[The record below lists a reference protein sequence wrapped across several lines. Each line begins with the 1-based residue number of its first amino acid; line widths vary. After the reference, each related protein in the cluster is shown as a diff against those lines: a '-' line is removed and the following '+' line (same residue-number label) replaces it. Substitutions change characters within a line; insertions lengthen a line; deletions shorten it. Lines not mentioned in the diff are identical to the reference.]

1 MLIAGVDEAGRGP
14 IAGDVFAAAVIL
26 SGDRSIHGL
35 DDSKRLSH
43 KRRNAL
49 ELEIKQRA
57 VAWNVEQVSV
67 QVIDEINILQASLL
81 AMKNAVNGLGRE
93 IGLVRVDGCHVIEV
107 DFPCEAIV
115 RGDQLHEE
123 IAAASILAKVAR
135 DRYMLE
141 LAGRFPGYGFER
153 HKGYPTVHHVQA
165 LHTLGITDFH
175 RRSFGPVKSI
185 ICQ

>member
-26 SGDRSIHGL
+26 SQNRLIHGL
-35 DDSKRLSH
+35 DDSKKLSH
-43 KRRNAL
+43 KKRSEL
-49 ELEIKQRA
+49 EFEIKQRA
-57 VAWNVEQVSV
+57 VAWHVARVPV

-81 AMKNAVNGLGRE
+81 VMKNAVHGLGRK
-93 IGLVRVDGCHVIEV
+93 IDLVRVDGCHEIEV
-107 DFPCEAIV
+107 ACPCEAIV

-135 DRYMLE
+135 DRYMQE
-141 LAGRFPGYGFER
+141 LAGRFPGYGFEQ
-153 HKGYPTVHHVQA
+153 HKGYPTVHHIQA
-165 LHTLGITDFH
+165 LHALGITDFH